1 MINKKIVAVLV
12 AAGTLVAAGPAS
24 AHGRWH
30 DHGGGGAVVGA
41 LIGGAVLGAIV
52 SSALTPEPAYAAPAY
67 QPVYQQPAQYQ
78 YQQTYAGPPPGTCY
92 DGYRNN
98 PAGPTIPLPI
108 ASDARGA
115 ACGAEHEAQRRRR
128 DRFTHGSA

>member
-12 AAGTLVAAGPAS
+12 TAGALVAAGPAS

-30 DHGGGGAVVGA
+30 GHGGGGGGAVVGA

-52 SSALTPEPAYAAPAY
+52 SSALTPAPVYAAPAY

-78 YQQTYAGPPPGTCY
+78 YQQAYAGPPPGTCY
-92 DGYRNN
+92 DGYRN
-98 PAGPTIPLPI
+98 AYV
-108 ASDARGA
+108 
-115 ACGAEHEAQRRRR
+115 ACGPQPAPGYYQQQ
-128 DRFTHGSA
+128 GW

>member
-1 MINKKIVAVLV
+1 MESIMINKKIVAVLV

-92 DGYRNN
+92 DGYRN
-98 PAGPTIPLPI
+98 AYV
-108 ASDARGA
+108 
-115 ACGAEHEAQRRRR
+115 ACGPQPAPDYYPQQ
-128 DRFTHGSA
+128 GW